1 MLAQRRLPVIFAVTL
16 GVALAIGLIAVLSI
30 RVAFGDEWNGPGLDG
45 GQHLLEEA
53 SISVD
58 EAVAIAQEQA
68 NGRVDDVELD
78 RSGDRLV
85 YEIEVGE
92 ADIYV
97 DANDGSVLGTD
108 WDDEDNDRWDD
119 DLPANAEPAI
129 SAEDAVAIA
138 EAEVDGTAHDVELDT
153 ELGKLI
159 YSVEIGNQ
167 EVIIDAM
174 TGDVLATEFDD

>member
-1 MLAQRRLPVIFAVTL
+1 MLAGRRLPVIFALTL
-16 GVALAIGLIAVLSI
+16 GVALAVGLIAVLSI
-30 RVAFGDEWNGPGLDG
+30 RVAFGDEWDGPGLDE
-45 GQHLLEEA
+45 GQHLLEDA

-68 NGRVDDVELD
+68 DGRVDDVELG

-85 YEIEVGE
+85 YEIEVGA
-92 ADIYV
+92 ADVYV

-108 WDDEDNDRWDD
+108 MDDEDDERWDD
-119 DLPANAEPAI
+119 DVPANAEPAI
-129 SAEDAVAIA
+129 SADEAAQIA
-138 EAEVDGTAHDVELDT
+138 EAEVDGTTHEVELDT
-153 ELGKLI
+153 ELGKLV

-174 TGDVLATEFDD
+174 TGEVLATEFDD